1 MSLSIVRS
9 RAGRGLDA
17 VAVGVEIHIAAG
29 MPSLDIV
36 GLPEKAVRESKYRV
50 RAVISHSRFEFPCR
64 RITVNLTP
72 ADLPKEGGRFD
83 LPIALGILVASR
95 QLPEKALAG
104 YEFLAELGLDGT
116 LRPVRGVLPATIAA
130 YRNGHALV
138 LAPGNA
144 AEASLVS
151 EAKVYSGK
159 NFLEV
164 CEHFSK
170 GQELRRVKPFAVK
183 PDTVAPGS
191 DFSEVYGQH
200 HAQRALEIAAAG
212 RHHILLLGAPGCG
225 KTMLANCFQGIL
237 PPMSREESLQV
248 AAVRSL
254 CGEAVTVDNLYRRP
268 FRSPHH
274 TMSPAALAGGGS
286 DLRPGEITRAHNGT
300 LFLDEILEFG
310 RRVLE
315 VLREPLEAK
324 KITVARVSGSVDYP
338 ADVQLLAAMN
348 PCPDGGDVDEQ
359 GACRCSE
366 AALRRYYAR
375 LSTPLLDRIDMHVR
389 VPRVKWSAGGD
400 AVRHCEKSSQLKAR
414 IVEASIVQM
423 DRQGKPNAALTGSEL
438 EKHCRLQSREK
449 KLLYRA
455 ADRLNLSTRAVYRI
469 LRMSRTVA
477 DLEKVAVIGEH
488 HLLEALAYRS
498 MDKLMNPNHLS
509 NGGAG
514 SAFSAS
520 G

>member
-9 RAGRGLDA
+9 RAGRGLEA
-17 VAVGVEIHIAAG
+17 VAVGVEIHIAPG

-83 LPIALGILVASR
+83 LPIALGILAASQ
-95 QLPEKALAG
+95 QLPADALAG

-116 LRPVRGVLPATIAA
+116 LRPVHGVLPATIAA

-151 EAKVYSGK
+151 EARVYSGAD
-159 NFLEV
+159 FLEV
-164 CEHFSK
+164 CEHFSEGRK
-170 GQELRRVKPFAVK
+170 LHRVEPIEVRSDAVLQGPDFA
-183 PDTVAPGS
+183 
-191 DFSEVYGQH
+191 EVYGQH

-212 RHHILLLGAPGCG
+212 RHHVLLMGAPGCG
-225 KTMLANCFQGIL
+225 KTMLAMRFQGVL
-237 PPMSREESLQV
+237 PTMTREESLQV

-254 CGEAVTVDNLYRRP
+254 CGEAVTVENLYQRP

-274 TMSPAALAGGGS
+274 TASPVALAGGGS
-286 DLRPGEITRAHNGT
+286 QLRPGEITRAHNGT

-310 RRVLE
+310 RRALE

-324 KITVARVSGSVDYP
+324 KITVARASGSVCYP
-338 ADVQLLAAMN
+338 ADVQLIAAMN
-348 PCPDGGDVDEQ
+348 PCPDGSDVDER
-359 GACRCSE
+359 GTCRCSE

-375 LSTPLLDRIDMHVR
+375 LSAPLLDRIDMLVR
-389 VPRVKWSAGGD
+389 VPRMKWSDGGA
-400 AVRHCEKSSQLKAR
+400 AVRRCENSSKLKIR
-414 IVEASIVQM
+414 IAAASIVQM
-423 DRQGKPNAALTGSEL
+423 KRQGKPNAALVGFDL
-438 EKHCRLQSREK
+438 EKHCCLQDCEK

-455 ADRLNLSTRAVYRI
+455 ADRLNLSARGVCRI
-469 LRMSRTVA
+469 LRMSRTAA
-477 DLEKVAVIGEH
+477 DLEGVAMIGEH
-488 HLLEALAYRS
+488 HLLEALSYRS
-498 MDKLMNPNHLS
+498 MDKLMNPAHFAEGNTV
-509 NGGAG
+509 
-514 SAFSAS
+514 
-520 G
+520 